1 MQQEPGLQ
9 RSPSLAKITRP
20 RLPEIVARERLF
32 RLLDNDRQ
40 YPIVWITG
48 LAGSGKTTL
57 VASYLEARQIPCIW
71 YKIDEGDAD
80 PATFFYYLGLAAKK
94 AAPQYRRS
102 LPLLTPEYALGIQT
116 FAKRY
121 FESLFERLKQP
132 SVLVLDN
139 YQEARHDAL
148 FHDVIADGLTDIPQ
162 GTQVYVMSR
171 SEPPTPFVRFQANSQ
186 MAVIDREQLLLTPE
200 ELTEIMRL
208 HCAFQPSQEMVQSVS
223 EKTRGWVAGVV
234 LLCQAIRMEAI
245 DPGLRK
251 IPSMEK
257 MFDYFSNELF
267 MRVDASLRD
276 FLIKTAFMPT
286 ITPKDAEEISGHAY
300 ADEILSRLNR
310 RNFFIEKRSHPEVT
324 YQYHPLFREFLLT
337 RARKSL
343 ASDDI
348 SLLQR
353 NSAHL
358 LEQSGQVEDAAA
370 LYREAGEWEGLHSL
384 IMKYAPALMQQ
395 GRNRTLA
402 GWLAW
407 APTDMI
413 EKNPWLLYWRGMSTM
428 PFDPAASNADLER
441 AFTLFTKRTDR
452 AGIFLAWSGV
462 VDSILLQ
469 FDRFS
474 RFDHWFKVLQQVLK
488 TNKDFPSQEIESRV
502 ALSMFSAMNTLKPH
516 HPDAFK
522 WRERMLSLADHSGDV
537 NFQMIAAS
545 HAGWHELCIG
555 HPDRSA
561 LFIRPFKKIVKHK
574 QSTPLT
580 QIMIMMLSTIH
591 FWLQGRNEECQNLAS
606 EALRTAD
613 ESGVHVWDFQI
624 LGNATASAL
633 SSGDVERS
641 KELLKR
647 MEEGLPRLAALGKSL
662 YYCLAAWHALTRND
676 HCAAREY
683 ANRGIEYVER
693 SGSIFSMIIHYV
705 GTAAIHHE
713 MKNYDESEHQF
724 KRARRIAEEMNSP
737 AGLFM
742 CNLAAAQFAFDRK
755 RDPEGRKA
763 LRRAMTIGR
772 EQGYMSMYWWRQ
784 DVMTRLCARALENGI
799 EPEYVRELIRKRNLV
814 PENPPL
820 EDDSWPWPIKIY
832 TLGRFEV
839 QRDGK
844 PLEFSRKVQ
853 KKPLQLLKALVAA
866 GGKEVRED
874 RLTYLLWP
882 DAVGDAGHK
891 SLGSTVIRLRRLIG
905 RDDAIKVK
913 EGSISLDSRFCWTD
927 ASAFEHL
934 LEQAREARKRAK
946 AKLSVRLLHKALDL
960 YKGPFLIDDPDPW
973 SVSLRERLRNRFLRS
988 IDDLGTCMEQSR
1000 AYKEALRIYQR
1011 GLEVD
1016 DLVEP
1021 YYQRMM
1027 VCYQKLGRC
1036 AEALSVYN
1044 RCRKTLAVYDVSPSP
1059 DTEAIHASLRRQG

>member
-1 MQQEPGLQ
+1 
-9 RSPSLAKITRP
+9 
-20 RLPEIVARERLF
+20 
-32 RLLDNDRQ
+32 
-40 YPIVWITG
+40 
-48 LAGSGKTTL
+48 
-57 VASYLEARQIPCIW
+57 
-71 YKIDEGDAD
+71 
-80 PATFFYYLGLAAKK
+80 
-94 AAPQYRRS
+94 
-102 LPLLTPEYALGIQT
+102 
-116 FAKRY
+116 
-121 FESLFERLKQP
+121 
-132 SVLVLDN
+132 
-139 YQEARHDAL
+139 
-148 FHDVIADGLTDIPQ
+148 
-162 GTQVYVMSR
+162 
-171 SEPPTPFVRFQANSQ
+171 
-186 MAVIDREQLLLTPE
+186 
-200 ELTEIMRL
+200 
-208 HCAFQPSQEMVQSVS
+208 
-223 EKTRGWVAGVV
+223 
-234 LLCQAIRMEAI
+234 MEAI
-245 DPGLRK
+245 DPEMSK

-267 MRVDASLRD
+267 IRVDASLQD
-276 FLIKTAFMPT
+276 FLIKTAFMRT
-286 ITPKDAEEISGHAY
+286 ITPGDAYEISGHVH
-300 ADEILSRLNR
+300 ADEILSRLNQ
-310 RNFFIEKRSHPEVT
+310 RNFFIEKRSHPELT
-324 YQYHPLFREFLLT
+324 YQYHPLFRDFLLN
-337 RARKSL
+337 RAHKFFS
-343 ASDDI
+343 SDDI
-348 SLLQR
+348 SQLQR

-358 LEQSGQVEDAAA
+358 LEQNGYVEDAAD
-370 LYREAGEWEGLHSL
+370 LYREAREWEGLAAL
-384 IMKYAPALMQQ
+384 ILEHAPVLMQQ

-407 APTDMI
+407 VPTDMI
-413 EKNPWLLYWRGMSTM
+413 EKDPWLLYWRGMSTM
-428 PFDPAASNADLER
+428 PFDPSASNADLER
-441 AFTLFTKRTDR
+441 AFTLFTKKTDR

-462 VDSILLQ
+462 IDSILLQ
-469 FDRFS
+469 FDRFG
-474 RFDHWFKVLQQVLK
+474 RFDRWFKALQQILK
-488 TNKDFPSQEIESRV
+488 INKDFPSQGTESRV
-502 ALSMFSAMNTLKPH
+502 ALSMFSAMNTIKPH

-522 WRERMLSLADHSGDV
+522 WRERMLSLADRSGDV

-545 HAGWHELCIG
+545 HAAWHELCIG

-561 LFIRPFKKIVKHK
+561 LFIRPFEKMMKQK

-580 QIMIMMLSTIH
+580 RIMIMMLSTIH
-591 FWLQGRNEECQNLAS
+591 LWLQGRNEECQNFAS
-606 EALRTAD
+606 EALRAAY

-624 LGNATASAL
+624 LGNAAASAL

-641 KELLKR
+641 KELLQR
-647 MEEGLPRLAALGKSL
+647 MEEGLPQLAALGKSL

-742 CNLAAAQFAFDRK
+742 CNIAAAQFAFDRK
-755 RDPEGRKA
+755 RDPVGRKA

-772 EQGYMSMYWWRQ
+772 EQGYMSMYCWRP
-784 DVMTRLCARALENGI
+784 DVMARLCVKALENGI
-799 EPEYVRELIRKRNLV
+799 EPEYVRELIRRRNLM
-814 PENPPL
+814 PETPPL
-820 EDDSWPWPIKIY
+820 DIDAWPWPIKIT

-866 GGKEVRED
+866 GGKDIRED

-891 SLGSTVIRLRRLIG
+891 ALGSTVIRLRRLISMA
-905 RDDAIKVK
+905 DAIKVK

-927 ASAFEHL
+927 ASSFEHL

-946 AKLSVRLLHKALDL
+946 AKLSIRLLHKALDL
-960 YKGPFLIDDPDPW
+960 YKGPFLVDDPDPW
-973 SVSLRERLRNRFLRS
+973 SVSLREKLRNRFLRS

-1016 DLVEP
+1016 DLAEP

-1027 VCYQKLGRC
+1027 LCYQKLGRC